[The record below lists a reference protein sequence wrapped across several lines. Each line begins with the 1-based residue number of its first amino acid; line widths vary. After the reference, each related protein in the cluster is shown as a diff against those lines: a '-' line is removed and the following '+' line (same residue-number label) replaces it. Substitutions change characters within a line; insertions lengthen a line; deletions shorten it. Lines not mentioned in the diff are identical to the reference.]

1 MTKSKIYNPPKN
13 NANYVPFISILT
25 SCLIKKIGFITNI
38 IHGLTNLGMKLWM
51 IIVSITNWF
60 SPLKLTPKT
69 QPSPH
74 LTLEIGYFLEKKK
87 IKKNWNQLIF
97 KIQELQ
103 KNKISKFKIFQNPKL
118 MFFEKSKNHPTLVFW
133 WKLMVL

>member
-1 MTKSKIYNPPKN
+1 MTESKIYNPPKN

-51 IIVSITNWF
+51 IIVSITNWC

-74 LTLEIGYFLEKKK
+74 LTLEIG
-87 IKKNWNQLIF
+87 
-97 KIQELQ
+97 
-103 KNKISKFKIFQNPKL
+103 
-118 MFFEKSKNHPTLVFW
+118 
-133 WKLMVL
+133 